1 MCLRLVAFHAHA
13 CRTDGHARRSATR
26 DAILDIRV
34 CAYGCQVHMVR
45 VAHVVS
51 RALIPHLTF
60 QPDAG
65 ALVAPWAP
73 SWTIVWQHVRGGEGE
88 WRVRTCAC
96 ALHVVPS
103 QGEATTGIVSG
114 AKLRMRVAIGSVL
127 VPLLGTERG
136 PRVGHLFWFPT
147 CSRWF
152 FTYQRTM
159 GTDLGT
165 HFEHTFC
172 FPFWEHVFEFFA
184 HLFVCFARFSGFN
197 TRSIDADVR
206 THPQQLGSHNRLGSL
221 RGAASASFRATS
233 TPHGS

>member
-26 DAILDIRV
+26 DAILNIRV
-34 CAYGCQVHMVR
+34 CAYGYQVQMVR

-96 ALHVVPS
+96 ALHMVPS
-103 QGEATTGIVSG
+103 QGGQHRASF
-114 AKLRMRVAIGSVL
+114 RVQNCACALQL
-127 VPLLGTERG
+127 V
-136 PRVGHLFWFPT
+136 LFWFPF
-147 CSRWF
+147 WVPKAVPV
-152 FTYQRTM
+152 
-159 GTDLGT
+159 LGT
-165 HFEHTFC
+165 C
-172 FPFWEHVFEFFA
+172 FGYASVHA
-184 HLFVCFARFSGFN
+184 GFLHISE
-197 TRSIDADVR
+197 RWVPI
-206 THPQQLGSHNRLGSL
+206 
-221 RGAASASFRATS
+221 
-233 TPHGS
+233 